1 MKAFDLLAGMLLLIS
16 ALNGLWR
23 GAASEVVRI
32 VSFLIAVVVSVYALR
47 VTGPAFGEVVDPPW
61 VAATAAVLVV
71 FIVVYLLLRLIGAGM
86 TRGVRDHAALGALD
100 RVMGMG
106 FGLLRALAVLG
117 VFQLLYAAA
126 AGAGPGPVWVSSA
139 LLYPTAKASGD
150 VLRVFAPRIG
160 ALGEQLPDAITTSG
174 WPDAAADQ
182 GATSPPNE
190 GYSDGERDQ
199 LDDLVESAR

>member
-1 MKAFDLLAGMLLLIS
+1 MKAFDILAGLLLLIS
-16 ALNGLWR
+16 GLNGLWR
-23 GAASEVVRI
+23 GAASEVARV
-32 VSFLIAVVVSVYALR
+32 VSFLIAVVTAVYALR

-61 VAATAAVLVV
+61 VANTAAVLIV
-71 FIVVYLLLRLIGAGM
+71 FIAVYLLLRLIGAGM
-86 TRGVRDHAALGALD
+86 TRRVHDHAALGALD
-100 RVMGMG
+100 RVMGLA

-126 AGAGPGPVWVSSA
+126 AGSGPGPAWVSGA

-160 ALGEQLPDAITTSG
+160 EMSEKLPAAITTSVR
-174 WPDAAADQ
+174 Q
-182 GATSPPNE
+182 GATSAPNE